1 MFDLLKSKVREFTVY
16 AAARTILFAFFF
28 FSSVLSRITTKRFE
42 LLLRGIRVVVMFFFF
57 LVCLLQKLL
66 KVHLPC
72 HIVVV
77 HETPT

>member
-42 LLLRGIRVVVMFFFF
+42 LLLRGIRVVVMFFFLGLF
-57 LVCLLQKLL
+57 IAEAL
-66 KVHLPC
+66 KSTFALSHC
-72 HIVVV
+72 CGA
-77 HETPT
+77 

>member
-16 AAARTILFAFFF
+16 AAARTILFAFFY
-28 FSSVLSRITTKRFE
+28 SSVLSRITTKRFE
-42 LLLRGIRVVVMFFFF
+42 LLLRDKSSSHVFFF